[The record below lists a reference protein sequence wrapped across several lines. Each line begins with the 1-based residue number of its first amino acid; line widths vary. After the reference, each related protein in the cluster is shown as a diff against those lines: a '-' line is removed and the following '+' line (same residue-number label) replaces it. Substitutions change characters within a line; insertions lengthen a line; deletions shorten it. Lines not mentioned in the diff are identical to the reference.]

1 MKIEIPS
8 GIPVMELADF
18 LRESKIEF
26 DLNYDGSLVLVI
38 PDESEKMLTE
48 WMETKKKL

>member
-1 MKIEIPS
+1 MKIE
-8 GIPVMELADF
+8 IPVMELADF

-26 DLNYDGSLVLVI
+26 DVNDGSLILVI

-48 WMETKKKL
+48 WIETKKKL